1 MTNHKMGPEL
11 PGKQLGGNTTD
22 SEGERWVL
30 PSALAVTH
38 LALVSRVPSGFTG
51 LDGKEQWTNPTQYLR
66 PDGKMS

>member
-1 MTNHKMGPEL
+1 MGPEL

-22 SEGERWVL
+22 SEDERWVL

-38 LALVSRVPSGFTG
+38 LALVSSVPSGFTG
-51 LDGKEQWTNPTQYLR
+51 LHGKEQWTNPTQYLR